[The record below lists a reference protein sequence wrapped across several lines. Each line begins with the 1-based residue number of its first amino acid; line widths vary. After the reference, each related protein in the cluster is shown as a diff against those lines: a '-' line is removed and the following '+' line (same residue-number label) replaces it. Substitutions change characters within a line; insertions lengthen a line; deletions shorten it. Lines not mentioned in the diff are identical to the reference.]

1 MYITIA
7 ELARSVDKSE
17 TYIRQHIHRG
27 HLAVRREGRN
37 VSVCHLTRQCVGLA
51 SAGFPSI
58 YRLAP
63 R

>member
-37 VSVCHLTRQCVGLA
+37 VSVSLDEAMRWAHERGLSFNLPA
-51 SAGFPSI
+51 
-58 YRLAP
+58 AP